1 MAAKSYDA
9 LLVVSFGGP
18 EKEEDVMPF
27 LENTLRGRTVPRER
41 MLEVASHYRLVG
53 GRSPIN
59 DHNRALVSAI
69 RAELAARGPA
79 IPVYWGNRNW
89 HPMLAD
95 TIREMKKDGVQRA
108 LAFVTSAYSSY
119 SGCRQY
125 LENIAQART
134 EVGAGAPL
142 VEKLRVFY
150 NHPRFIEA
158 WAARAREALESVPE
172 ARRGGAHLIF
182 TAHSI
187 PIAMADRCAYV
198 EQLKETRRLICE
210 RLGVAAGPLVY
221 QSRSGPASQ
230 PWLGPDVRDALREV
244 AQRREATV
252 VVIVPVGFVSDHME
266 VVYDLDTQAKP
277 LCESLGLDY
286 FRAGTPGSHPEFVRM
301 IRDLIL
307 ERTDPRA
314 ERRATGNF
322 GPRADVCAPDCCP
335 RSGHS

>member
-1 MAAKSYDA
+1 MAAESYDA

-27 LENTLRGRTVPRER
+27 LENTLRGRSVPRER
-41 MLEVASHYRLVG
+41 MIEVASHYRLFG

-69 RAELAARGPA
+69 RAELAVHGPVV
-79 IPVYWGNRNW
+79 PVYWGNRNW

-95 TIREMKKDGVQRA
+95 TLREMKKDGVRNA

-125 LENIAQART
+125 LENIAQAR
-134 EVGAGAPL
+134 EEAGAGAPL

-150 NHPRFIEA
+150 NHPRFIDA
-158 WAARAREALESVPE
+158 WVARVREALQKVPE
-172 ARRGGAHLIF
+172 ARRQSAQLIF

-187 PIAMADRCAYV
+187 PLVMASRCAYAQ
-198 EQLKETRRLICE
+198 QLQETRRLICE
-210 RLGVAAGPLVY
+210 RLGLASGPIAY
-221 QSRSGPASQ
+221 QSRSGRPSQ
-230 PWLGPDVRDALREV
+230 RWLGPDILDALRE
-244 AQRREATV
+244 AAGRRGVTD

-266 VVYDLDTQAKP
+266 VVYDLDTEAKA
-277 LCESLGLDY
+277 LSESLGLDY

-307 ERTDPRA
+307 ERTDSSA
-314 ERRATGNF
+314 ERRAEGAF
-322 GPRADVCAPDCCP
+322 GPHPDVCTPDCCP
-335 RSGHS
+335 RAS